1 MKAGARSPTKA
12 FAAFRMGGFQ
22 NFLRLAEAPPTQARW
37 PPTLRQ
43 SLPYLPPLP
52 GRSPIHSVSWRRPPQ
67 SSTLAPPNGHQAH
80 TGDWLFAHGKITI
93 DDDKHTHIHN
103 APFAVELARIRP
115 VWSGMASRS
124 NTPSPDHTTAAPC
137 PAPRVQQSPTAPL
150 SHGVAP
156 PRVPQTD

>member
-37 PPTLRQ
+37 SPTLRQ

-80 TGDWLFAHGKITI
+80 TGDWLFAHGKTTTI
-93 DDDKHTHIHN
+93 RQKHTHTQ
-103 APFAVELARIRP
+103 RP
-115 VWSGMASRS
+115 LRRRTGQDTSGLERRGQSVQ
-124 NTPSPDHTTAAPC
+124 NTIPRPHHGRTLPGATGTTEPN
-137 PAPRVQQSPTAPL
+137 RAPL
-150 SHGVAP
+150 
-156 PRVPQTD
+156 PRRGAAAGPTD